1 MTVNQSIDHLNNFL
15 LVGRTR
21 ATYDYYQF
29 YFQRIAKHLGNQEL
43 EKVDKNAI
51 LDLITKI
58 KKESPTISNNTLNK
72 FIGAMK
78 SLIKFSLEK
87 EIKFPYLKMVHKIVQ
102 TVSDDNQE
110 TIFKY
115 LESLKHK
122 RQGLR
127 NYLLIKLLLE
137 KGMRMTELRN
147 VRIRDL
153 DLENNLIHLKHTKT
167 NTERYVCYKNET
179 KMELIEFTKNRDQ
192 NDWVFVNNRSNQL
205 TVACIE
211 TLFHKIRRFLSLP
224 QSVSPHKWRHTFA
237 TVFLKRGGD
246 LETLRILLGHTNLK
260 TTQKYLHLSKSDVI
274 RNYQRIMQN

>member
-1 MTVNQSIDHLNNFL
+1 MTVNESIDHLNNFL
-15 LVGRTR
+15 LVGRTK

-29 YFQRIAKHLGNQEL
+29 YFHGIAKHLGNKEL
-43 EKVDKNAI
+43 EKVDKTVI

-58 KKESPTISNNTLNK
+58 KMDNPTISNNTLNK

-87 EIKFPYLKMVHKIVQ
+87 EVKFPYLKMVHKIVQ

-110 TIFKY
+110 TIFTY
-115 LESLKHK
+115 LASLKHK
-122 RQGLR
+122 SQGLR

-137 KGMRMTELRN
+137 TGMRMTELRN
-147 VRIRDL
+147 VRISDL

-179 KMELIEFTKNRDQ
+179 KMELIQFIQNRGQ
-192 NDWVFVNNRSNQL
+192 NDWVFINNRSDQL

-211 TLFHKIRRFLSLP
+211 TLFHKIRRFLGLQ

>member
-1 MTVNQSIDHLNNFL
+1 MTVNESIDHLNNFL

-21 ATYDYYQF
+21 ATYVYYQF
-29 YFQRIAKHLGNQEL
+29 YFQRIANHLGNQEL
-43 EKVDKNAI
+43 EKVDKNVI
-51 LDLITKI
+51 LDLITKV

-87 EIKFPYLKMVHKIVQ
+87 EVKFPYLKMVHKIIQ

-137 KGMRMTELRN
+137 TGMRMTELRN

-179 KMELIEFTKNRDQ
+179 KLELIQFIQNRGQ
-192 NDWVFVNNRSNQL
+192 NDWVFVNNRSDQL

-211 TLFHKIRRFLSLP
+211 TLFHKIRRFLGLQ

>member
-1 MTVNQSIDHLNNFL
+1 VGIMTVNESIDHLNNFL

-21 ATYDYYQF
+21 ATYVYYQF
-29 YFQRIAKHLGNQEL
+29 YFQRIANHLGNQEL
-43 EKVDKNAI
+43 EKVDKNVI
-51 LDLITKI
+51 LDLITKV

-87 EIKFPYLKMVHKIVQ
+87 EVKFPYLKMVHKIIQ

-137 KGMRMTELRN
+137 TGMRMTELRN

-179 KMELIEFTKNRDQ
+179 KLELIQFIQNRGQ
-192 NDWVFVNNRSNQL
+192 NDWVFVNNRSDQL

-211 TLFHKIRRFLSLP
+211 TLFHKIRRFLGLQ

-237 TVFLKRGGD
+237 TVF
-246 LETLRILLGHTNLK
+246 
-260 TTQKYLHLSKSDVI
+260 
-274 RNYQRIMQN
+274 

>member
-1 MTVNQSIDHLNNFL
+1 MTVNESIDHLNNFL

-29 YFQRIAKHLGNQEL
+29 YFDRIAKHLGNQDI
-43 EKVDKNAI
+43 EKVDKTTI

-78 SLIKFSLEK
+78 SLIRFSLEK
-87 EIKFPYLKMVHKIVQ
+87 EVKFPYLKMVHKIVQ

-115 LESLKHK
+115 LASLKHK

-127 NYLLIKLLLE
+127 NYLLMKLLLE
-137 KGMRMTELRN
+137 TGMRMTELRN

-179 KMELIEFTKNRDQ
+179 KMELIEFIQNRGQ
-192 NDWVFVNNRSNQL
+192 NDWVFVNNRSDQL

-211 TLFHKIRRFLSLP
+211 TLFHKIRRFLGLQ